1 MLFFNHENLYAKYD
15 KKEKKNGDIDFFFF
29 NIDFMSLVRKS

>member
-15 KKEKKNGDIDFFFF
+15 KKEKKNGDIDFFFY
-29 NIDFMSLVRKS
+29 IDFMSLVRKS

>member
-29 NIDFMSLVRKS
+29 I